1 MYKNMDVLWM
11 IKIWMWKI
19 WMYKNMDENNR
30 FKHAQNF
37 ECYIKICKVFCKK
50 FKEKG
55 YIVV

>member
-30 FKHAQNF
+30 FKHTQNF
-37 ECYIKICKVFCKK
+37 ECFQKVQ
-50 FKEKG
+50 
-55 YIVV
+55 